1 SCICARS
8 LITKSRAA
16 KIEFCGKKMFLAVS
30 RHVEIDGKPDELECA
45 CAFSGGAMSRDF
57 PWEGIRQKIADGRS
71 TSWTD
76 ELTGT
81 RNRRYFQEQL

>member
-1 SCICARS
+1 MCFHCWNRPARCESCICARS

-30 RHVEIDGKPDELECA
+30 RHVEIDGKPYELECA

-57 PWEGIRQKIADGRS
+57 PLGGHQAE
-71 TSWTD
+71 
-76 ELTGT
+76 
-81 RNRRYFQEQL
+81 NR